1 MSSKSVT
8 QSKTKDLIE
17 RQHRLKVM
25 MEVLVGKMDK
35 LSTKMNNRHDIPCK
49 ENEVKRSTR

>member
-17 RQHRLKVM
+17 RHPRLKVM